1 MANTGYGQERY
12 GRSLYGALTY
22 HEVEAVVQATASTS
36 TVPNINIGITNTP
49 INAVGSIQPT
59 ANSQFSGFG
68 VTIGATATNS
78 VAVKD

>member
-1 MANTGYGQERY
+1 MANTGYGQRY

-22 HEVEAVVQATASTS
+22 HELEAVVQATASILHK
-36 TVPNINIGITNTP
+36 PNINIGLTNEP

-68 VTIGATATNS
+68 VTIGAIFD
-78 VAVKD
+78 K